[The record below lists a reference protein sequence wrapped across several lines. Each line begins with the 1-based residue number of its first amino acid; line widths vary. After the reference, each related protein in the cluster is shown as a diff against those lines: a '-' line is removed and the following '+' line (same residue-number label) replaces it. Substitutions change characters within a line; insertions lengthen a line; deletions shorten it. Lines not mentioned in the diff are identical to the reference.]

1 MTGFGAGEGPALGGH
16 LRIEIRTVNHRYFN
30 PQLRL
35 PPELAGL
42 EGDLREALRSRLSR
56 GHVAVQ
62 VRWLE
67 PPEEPRQLTV
77 DLERARAL
85 AAAARNLKK
94 KLRLRGDIDLAFILR
109 QPDVLSAS
117 NGEGQVA
124 E

>member
-1 MTGFGAGEGPALGGH
+1 MPRSMTGFGAADGPVLGGR

-94 KLRLRGDIDLAFILR
+94 KLRLRGDIDLAF
-109 QPDVLSAS
+109 
-117 NGEGQVA
+117 
-124 E
+124 